1 MQEFRRK
8 NFQESKKNKLRER
21 IYKESKNLEIRIQRK
36 KIILKALK
44 ESIEKKEA
52 EIQKNIFKKNK
63 NEEKEIIQE
72 ESKN

>member
-52 EIQKNIFKKNK
+52 
-63 NEEKEIIQE
+63 
-72 ESKN
+72 